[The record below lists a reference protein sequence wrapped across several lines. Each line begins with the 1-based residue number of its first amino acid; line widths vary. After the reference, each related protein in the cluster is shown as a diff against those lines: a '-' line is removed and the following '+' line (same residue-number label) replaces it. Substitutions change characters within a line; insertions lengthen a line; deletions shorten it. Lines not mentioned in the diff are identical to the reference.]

1 MGRRARQEQ
10 LRRRRAQLVGL
21 GGFLAAASLPWVLF
35 SRVIGDIV
43 SEFRWDLKYLVAE
56 WSPWALIAAG
66 IAFFVPV
73 ALSIGRDPES
83 RFYPQARAAD
93 FGWGITLYVLGVAL
107 ASQVAQL
114 DRLTSS

>member
-1 MGRRARQEQ
+1 MGTRARRERA
-10 LRRRRAQLVGL
+10 RRRQAQLVGL
-21 GGFLAAASLPWVLF
+21 VGFLLAASLPWLLF
-35 SRVIGDIV
+35 SRVIGDIA
-43 SEFRWDLKYLVAE
+43 SEFRWDVSYLVSE
-56 WSPWALIAAG
+56 WSPWALIALG

-73 ALSIGRDPES
+73 ALSAGRDPES
-83 RFYPQARAAD
+83 RFYPRARAAY